1 MAQAMLSKSGDTIYP
16 LGRGLFATVTEW
28 DGEPRIH
35 VRAYV
40 EPLSSETVKRPR
52 TDVTRLVPTRRGMCM
67 NEHAFNELVKLV
79 PTIRDEIDDVKRLLA
94 MKQRSQEPQ
103 GAVGANEQ
111 QQQKQEQPEQQPAG
125 GDVGGGES
133 WRPQNFWN
141 SGVSDP
147 QSY

>member
-1 MAQAMLSKSGDTIYP
+1 MLSKSGDTIYP

-28 DGEPRIH
+28 NGEPRIH

-40 EPLSSETVKRPR
+40 EPLSSETAKRPR
-52 TDVTRLVPTRRGMCM
+52 TDVTRLVPTRRGICL

-79 PTIRDEIDDVKRLLA
+79 PTIRGEIDDVKRVLA
-94 MKQRSQEPQ
+94 MKQRSREPQ
-103 GAVGANEQ
+103 GAGGANEQ
-111 QQQKQEQPEQQPAG
+111 QQQHQKQEQPEQQPAG

-141 SGVSDP
+141 NYAPES